1 MTYITTNEG
10 DRLMPPDMHAVQG
23 LALISERIWGK
34 GRKKGG
40 GDEVGRKGR
49 GWIMNEERRTH
60 HCNVRVHNH
69 PLRSRRQ

>member
-1 MTYITTNEG
+1 
-10 DRLMPPDMHAVQG
+10 MPPDMHAVQG

-49 GWIMNEERRTH
+49 GWIMNEEGGRTIAMYEYTTTL
-60 HCNVRVHNH
+60 CDRVVNELLC
-69 PLRSRRQ
+69 PTSYARAG